1 MEETKKKPD
10 DFVHIGNILGDALN
24 KFRAESDLELTGVF
38 TIWNNVVGEAI
49 ANNSKPAGFKGK
61 ILLVYVNSPV
71 WIQELQYYKKDMIT
85 KINDALGKELVCDI
99 KFRIGAV

>member
-1 MEETKKKPD
+1 MAETKKPTD

-24 KFRAESDLELTGVF
+24 KFRTDSDLELVSIFSIWKNVF
-38 TIWNNVVGEAI
+38 GEAI

-61 ILLVYVNSPV
+61 MLIVYVSSPV
-71 WIQELQYYKKDMIT
+71 WIQELQYYKKNMIT

>member
-1 MEETKKKPD
+1 MAEKKTTPD
-10 DFVHIGNILGDALN
+10 DFVHIGNILGGALN
-24 KFRAESDLELTGVF
+24 KFRSDYNLELTSVF
-38 TIWNNVVGEAI
+38 NIWKNVVGEAI

-61 ILLVYVNSPV
+61 ILLVYVSSPV

-99 KFRIGAV
+99 KFKIGAV

>member
-1 MEETKKKPD
+1 MEETKKNPD

-24 KFRAESDLELTGVF
+24 KFRADSDLELTSVF

-61 ILLVYVNSPV
+61 ILLVYVSSPV
-71 WIQELQYYKKDMIT
+71 WIQELQYYKKDMII

>member
-1 MEETKKKPD
+1 MEDTKKAPD

-24 KFRAESDLELTGVF
+24 KFRTDSDLELVSIFSIWKKVF
-38 TIWNNVVGEAI
+38 GEVI

-61 ILLVYVNSPV
+61 ILIVYVDSPV
-71 WIQELQYYKKDMIT
+71 WIQELQYYKKNMIT

-99 KFRIGAV
+99 KFKIGVV

>member
-1 MEETKKKPD
+1 MKETKTQQD

-24 KFRAESDLELTGVF
+24 KFRTDSDLELTSIF
-38 TIWNNVVGEAI
+38 TIWKNVVGEAI

-61 ILLVYVNSPV
+61 ILIVYVSTPV
-71 WIQELQYYKKDMIT
+71 WIQEFQYYKKDMIS
-85 KINDALGKELVCDI
+85 KINDAFGKELVCDI

>member
-1 MEETKKKPD
+1 MEETKKPPD
-10 DFVHIGNILGDALN
+10 DFAHIGNILCDALN
-24 KFRAESDLELTGVF
+24 KFRADSDLELTSVF

-61 ILLVYVNSPV
+61 ILLVYVSSPV
-71 WIQELQYYKKDMIT
+71 WIQELQYYKKDMII
-85 KINDALGKELVCDI
+85 KLNDALGKELVCDI

>member
-1 MEETKKKPD
+1 MAETKKAPD

-24 KFRAESDLELTGVF
+24 KFRTDSDLELVSIFSIWKDVF
-38 TIWNNVVGEAI
+38 GEGI

-61 ILLVYVNSPV
+61 MLIVYVSSPV
-71 WIQELQYYKKDMIT
+71 WIQELQYYKKNMIT